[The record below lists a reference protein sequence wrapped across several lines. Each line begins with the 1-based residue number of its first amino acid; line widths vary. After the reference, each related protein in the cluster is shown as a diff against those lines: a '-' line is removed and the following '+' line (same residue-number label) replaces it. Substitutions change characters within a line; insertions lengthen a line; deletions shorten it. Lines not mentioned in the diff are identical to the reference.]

1 MGDMTTPEHGDL
13 SIADESRPKMGKGGL
28 VSSENRLTTHEERSL

>member
-1 MGDMTTPEHGDL
+1 MGDLTTPEHGDL
-13 SIADESRPKMGKGGL
+13 SIADENGPKMGKGEL

>member
-1 MGDMTTPEHGDL
+1 MGHVTTPEHGDL
-13 SIADESRPKMGKGGL
+13 SIPDESGPKMGKGEI